1 MSTIQYFRHIVFRDK
16 DLTRWEVDIE
26 VRPAQMMRNEN
37 GKWVYYDGPIE
48 VSFSGSGGRGCGQIV
63 DHINPRTKFQQLLKE
78 YWNRYH
84 CICQNRQPLP
94 DNYIILFNDLCNCIE
109 ADERKYTANLP
120 YVFDMGD
127 EEFEPTEETVEQ
139 VMELR
144 DCDKDEARRF
154 IALGIA

>member
-109 ADERKYTANLP
+109 LMSVNIQLISPMFLIWAMKNLS
-120 YVFDMGD
+120 
-127 EEFEPTEETVEQ
+127 Q
-139 VMELR
+139 L
-144 DCDKDEARRF
+144 KKQ
-154 IALGIA
+154 LNK